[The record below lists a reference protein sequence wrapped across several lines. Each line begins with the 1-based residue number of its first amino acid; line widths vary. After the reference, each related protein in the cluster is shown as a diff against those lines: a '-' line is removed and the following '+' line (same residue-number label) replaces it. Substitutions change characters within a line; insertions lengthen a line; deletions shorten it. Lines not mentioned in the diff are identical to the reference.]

1 MGSTSGALHDGFGVL
16 KRVAD
21 VAVGVVGSDI
31 VVVGIRKV
39 SAPLIS
45 VVGPGNVAG
54 DQLIADGGD
63 GRGRNG
69 EDGGTGIADVTVGI
83 LSVAV
88 VAGVVVV
95 QEIKLAGFAAR
106 IDRSG

>member
-63 GRGRNG
+63 G
-69 EDGGTGIADVTVGI
+69 GTGIADVTVGI
-83 LSVAV
+83 LSIAV

-106 IDRSG
+106 IDRSGQSG